1 MCSGSFH
8 SDSETFMRAAAAQND
23 VMPLTVAV
31 FRPHAVSAR
40 VALMSM
46 ILSTLTAVV
55 AAAMHTSVSPLFIG
69 LGVSVITLLP
79 GLFGGHHDDDDEQPV
94 MAED

>member
-1 MCSGSFH
+1 
-8 SDSETFMRAAAAQND
+8 
-23 VMPLTVAV
+23 
-31 FRPHAVSAR
+31 
-40 VALMSM
+40 M